1 MLCLLMVGFNL
12 GAIGQESKQEITD
25 STRFVL
31 VDVSKP
37 NMTYVIDG
45 DTFAFVLLADIDSS
59 MNKMVRGSACC
70 EYSDSLDVQYNIL
83 KMRIDL
89 LSKTITAQEKRDT
102 AQSAAFYLLKDK
114 YTSLETDYNK
124 LRKSKLFGIAL
135 GGGFGANYNLDTR
148 ALTSPYIDLKL
159 GFALRTKYI
168 TTFDVG
174 FNLDR
179 EIMLGVGFL
188 NVF

>member
-12 GAIGQESKQEITD
+12 GAIGQESKQGVTD
-25 STRFVL
+25 STKYVL

-37 NMTYVIDG
+37 NMTYVIGG
-45 DTFAFVLLADIDSS
+45 DTFAFVLLSDIDSS

-70 EYSDSLDVQYNIL
+70 EYSDSLERQYEIQKL
-83 KMRIDL
+83 RLEL
-89 LSKTITAQEKRDT
+89 LSKTLVAQEKRDT
-102 AQSAAFYLLKDK
+102 AQSLAFYTLKDK
-114 YTSLETDYNK
+114 YNSLENDYKK
-124 LRKSKLFGIAL
+124 LRKSKMFGVAL
-135 GGGFGANYNLDTR
+135 GGGFGANYNLD
-148 ALTSPYIDLKL
+148 AKVLTSPYIDLKI
-159 GFALRTKYI
+159 GFALKSKYI

-174 FNLDR
+174 LNLDS